1 MKQQSQNATFTYQP
15 VVRYDGSRSNF
26 FVSAFAGLYEIV
38 MNSYGKEIP
47 YPMSK
52 NNGHPHLDG
61 RGDIHHRSGGTLS
74 AEEHD
79 LYVETTELI
88 RIQNNSHY
96 IR

>member
-1 MKQQSQNATFTYQP
+1 MKKQSQEATFTYQP

-38 MNSYGKEIP
+38 MNSYGKEIA

-79 LYVETTELI
+79 SYVEATDLI
-88 RIQNNSHY
+88 RLQNNSHY